1 MSVILESCGERKK
14 GRKRRISYLENF
26 LFSLFFRER
35 ERESFTLWTFFST
48 GQDQEVVAL
57 SWYFIL
63 FWIGRQS
70 FGIFALQHGVT
81 GMVFE
86 LSMTGCS
93 SILWYS
99 IA

>member
-1 MSVILESCGERKK
+1 MRRKKERKK
-14 GRKRRISYLENF
+14 EEDIVSRELSF
-26 LFSLFFRER
+26 LSLSFSR

-81 GMVFE
+81 GIVFE